1 MRGFLTRLRLARL
14 RLNRLRVRG
23 LRLTRLH
30 LTRRRAVALGLPTA
44 VVLVGALGFAPL
56 VRSEVVAEAAR
67 RRMDVTVGAVR
78 PAWFGARLV
87 GVTARLQG
95 VDAAQARLDEVVVR
109 LSAGLRVRR
118 LEVHGGDVRLTG
130 TEETLRDELRTW
142 RDGRATA
149 SPRRHGSMSVAV
161 DGISIRWDEG
171 VSNEPRV
178 EARGIGVTSDDRG
191 LRLTLSDA
199 RARLGNGVVELSNGA
214 GDLDPAGALVR
225 ARAASLVVQWSSRA
239 DTGPATPPE
248 SEAPPAAPPL
258 SPAVARLA
266 HHRPRAPGAMPAAAA
281 PATPLVP
288 LPDLRGARAHAV
300 AIALLLREHI
310 SERTLDGAQVT
321 VDALTW
327 KITPAG
333 ETVPFTLGPGPLS
346 VARSKSGL
354 GVRFSSDPATAT
366 TPLAVEAK
374 VPTDG
379 EDIELTL
386 EGGPVSLSL
395 LGIQDGAAGLVDV
408 SRATVTG
415 RARVVLAGDGSALTF
430 DAEAGTRGLSIS
442 SKTLAPEVV
451 RGIDLQLRARGALT
465 SGGELRVDDVA
476 ATLGSIQVAAGGTLD
491 QQPDHVAGAFRFEV
505 PATGCQSLLDS
516 IPTALLPTLRGTAIA
531 GQFRASGRFAFDTR
545 SLDDLVFDYDLRD
558 GCRVVRVPPTLA
570 RERFVQPFSHEIY
583 LPDGTTGERTTGPGA
598 PDWTPLDQIS
608 PYMQVAVLTT
618 EDGAFPRHHGFNRSS
633 IRSSIIANLK
643 ARRFVRGASTITMQ
657 LAKNLFLSRDKTL
670 SRKLEEVVL
679 TDYLEQTFSKDELME
694 LYLNVIEFGPD
705 VYGVTDAAEYYFGRS
720 PAELNLAEC
729 LFLSSLLPAPLR
741 YGAMRD
747 KGEVSESRMKTLHTL
762 MQIAHDTGR
771 IADAELAEGQ
781 SESIVFWRG
790 GDRPPPRPPVR
801 ARPRIGGETED
812 AASVPDPF
820 DDLPR

>member
-1 MRGFLTRLRLARL
+1 M
-14 RLNRLRVRG
+14 
-23 LRLTRLH
+23 
-30 LTRRRAVALGLPTA
+30 
-44 VVLVGALGFAPL
+44 
-56 VRSEVVAEAAR
+56 
-67 RRMDVTVGAVR
+67 
-78 PAWFGARLV
+78 
-87 GVTARLQG
+87 Q
-95 VDAAQARLDEVVVR
+95 
-109 LSAGLRVRR
+109 
-118 LEVHGGDVRLTG
+118 
-130 TEETLRDELRTW
+130 
-142 RDGRATA
+142 
-149 SPRRHGSMSVAV
+149 
-161 DGISIRWDEG
+161 
-171 VSNEPRV
+171 
-178 EARGIGVTSDDRG
+178 
-191 LRLTLSDA
+191 
-199 RARLGNGVVELSNGA
+199 
-214 GDLDPAGALVR
+214 
-225 ARAASLVVQWSSRA
+225 
-239 DTGPATPPE
+239 
-248 SEAPPAAPPL
+248 
-258 SPAVARLA
+258 
-266 HHRPRAPGAMPAAAA
+266 AAAA

-327 KITPAG
+327 KITPAR
-333 ETVPFTLGPGPLS
+333 ETVPFALGPGPLS

-354 GVRFSSDPATAT
+354 EVRFSTDPAAAT
-366 TPLAVEAK
+366 TPLAVQAEL
-374 VPTDG
+374 PTDG
-379 EDIELTL
+379 QDIELTL

-430 DAEAGTRGLSIS
+430 DAEGGTRGLSIS

-491 QQPDHVAGAFRFEV
+491 QQPDHVAAAFRFEV
-505 PATGCQSLLDS
+505 PAAGCQSLLDS

-531 GQFRASGRFAFDTR
+531 GKFRASGRFAFDTR
-545 SLDDLVFDYDLRD
+545 WLDDLVLDYDLQD

-570 RERFVQPFSHEIY
+570 RERFTQPFSHEIY
-583 LPDGTTGERTTGPGA
+583 LPDGSNGERTTGPGA
-598 PDWTPLDQIS
+598 SNWTPLDQIS

-618 EDGAFPRHHGFNRSS
+618 EDGAFPRHHGFNRAS

-657 LAKNLFLSRDKTL
+657 LAKNLFLSREKTL

-679 TDYLEQTFSKDELME
+679 ADYLEQTFSKDELME
-694 LYLNVIEFGPD
+694 LYLNVIEFGPA
-705 VYGVTDAAEYYFGRS
+705 VYGITDAAEYYFGRA

-747 KGEVSESRMKTLHTL
+747 KGEVPEGRMKTLHTL
-762 MQIAHDTGR
+762 MQIAHDMGR
-771 IADAELAEGQ
+771 ITDAELAQGQ

-790 GDRPPPRPPVR
+790 EDRPPPRPPVR
-801 ARPRIGGETED
+801 ARPRIDGETDD
-812 AASVPDPF
+812 AAIMPDPF
-820 DDLPR
+820 ETSP